1 MRRPWIKP
9 GARRRVRTRSALLL
23 SVGVCLGMVLYRL
36 LAAAGDLPSGSQLL
50 RLAVE
55 LAAAALVFGGASY
68 LGLRVL
74 DGDQRKIL
82 PRAAL
87 SRAQVLWCS
96 LLGALAVAPMTLAA
110 DVLRSLAYGGST
122 AGAGFAVRAPGVF
135 ILALIKSALLVPV
148 LEELFFRG
156 YLLHALERFG
166 SGRAA
171 WVSALCFA
179 LAHTGGAAH
188 AWLLYTALGLLLSA
202 LTLKTGSLL
211 APMLVHACYN
221 LVLIVLEYAGL
232 GGLFAGLTLPSCA
245 LRLGLSLAFAYALR
259 RAWTARGAHAQV
271 KPLGRLGSRE
281 WALVAAALA
290 LALLA
295 ALLS

>member
-1 MRRPWIKP
+1 MRWQLT

-110 DVLRSLAYGGST
+110 DVLRSLTAGGSA

>member
-1 MRRPWIKP
+1 MRWQLT

-36 LAAAGDLPSGSQLL
+36 LAAAGGLPSGSQLL

-110 DVLRSLAYGGST
+110 DVLRSLTAGGSA

-166 SGRAA
+166 SERAA

-221 LVLIVLEYAGL
+221 LALIVLEYAGL

-245 LRLGLSLAFAYALR
+245 LRLGLCLAFAYALR

-290 LALLA
+290 LSLLA

>member
-1 MRRPWIKP
+1 MRWQLT

-23 SVGVCLGMVLYRL
+23 SVGVCLAMVLYRL
-36 LAAAGDLPSGSQLL
+36 LAAAGGLPSGSQLL

-55 LAAAALVFGGASY
+55 LAAAALAFGGASV

-110 DVLRSLAYGGST
+110 DVLRSLTAGGSA

-221 LVLIVLEYAGL
+221 LALIVLDYAGL

-259 RAWTARGAHAQV
+259 RAWTARGTHAQV

-290 LALLA
+290 LSLLA

>member
-1 MRRPWIKP
+1 MRWQLT

-36 LAAAGDLPSGSQLL
+36 LAAAGGLPSGSQLL

-96 LLGALAVAPMTLAA
+96 LLGALAVAPMTLGA
-110 DVLRSLAYGGST
+110 DVLRSLTAGGSA

-221 LVLIVLEYAGL
+221 LALIVLDYAGL

-245 LRLGLSLAFAYALR
+245 LRLGLCLAFAYALR

-290 LALLA
+290 LSLLA

>member
-1 MRRPWIKP
+1 MRWQLT

-110 DVLRSLAYGGST
+110 DVLRSLTAGGSA

-211 APMLVHACYN
+211 TPMLVHACYN
-221 LVLIVLEYAGL
+221 LALIVLEYAGL

-245 LRLGLSLAFAYALR
+245 LRLGLCLAFAYALR
-259 RAWTARGAHAQV
+259 RAWTARGTHAQV